1 MLQVSKNPIKEP
13 PRRIF
18 FNVCKQHLLKGAVTI
33 QAAKTR
39 KEGTVGVEVILNILE
54 VNLKILAA

>member
-13 PRRIF
+13 PRTIF
-18 FNVCKQHLLKGAVTI
+18 FNVCKQHSLKGAVTI

-39 KEGTVGVEVILNILE
+39 KEGTVGVEVILNMLE
-54 VNLKILAA
+54 MNLKILAA